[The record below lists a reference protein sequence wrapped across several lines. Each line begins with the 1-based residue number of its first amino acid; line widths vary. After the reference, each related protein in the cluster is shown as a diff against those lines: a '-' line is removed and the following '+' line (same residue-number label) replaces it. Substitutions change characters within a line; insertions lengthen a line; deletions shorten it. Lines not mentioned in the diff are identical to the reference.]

1 MKNKKSEEKK
11 MREKNAY
18 HNTELLLRKYRDWC
32 YTKKVD
38 INMQNMI

>member
-18 HNTELLLRKYRDWC
+18 HNTELLLRKYRDVVWSIE
-32 YTKKVD
+32 VS
-38 INMQNMI
+38 IGMI